1 MLISIII
8 LYVFSYCSSWAPQN
22 TNVQIA
28 VLICTVVLFFKG
40 LGINHFAIS
49 PHSLEVKLAEVKKIQ
64 AYVED
69 TLPII
74 IKLIVGSSD
83 PKTGTSSILPGGG
96 RLVIYD
102 LIQQIKKSS
111 SYSLERKEEL
121 IRNLKWV
128 LLRWMFHSLCR
139 TPIIENL
146 KNKSELLHKPKNQDG
161 RVNILEDTLQKIQG
175 AMKSVNDPRKEFSWL
190 SDQIKELK
198 TIDIQ
203 DKITYQEAVDF
214 KRALD
219 SYEKTISAFIKS
231 DFIDPS
237 FLTEGKFSD

>member
-1 MLISIII
+1 MLISVII
-8 LYVFSYCSSWAPQN
+8 LYVFSYCSSCVPQN
-22 TNVQIA
+22 INVQIA
-28 VLICTVVLFFKG
+28 VLICVVILFFKG
-40 LGINHFAIS
+40 LGISHFAIS

-102 LIQQIKKSS
+102 LIQQIKKSP

-121 IRNLKWV
+121 SRNLKWV
-128 LLRWMFHSLCR
+128 LLRWMFNTATSKITL
-139 TPIIENL
+139 PIENVSKKIPDI
-146 KNKSELLHKPKNQDG
+146 KNKIID
-161 RVNILEDTLQKIQG
+161 IQG

-214 KRALD
+214 KRALGF
-219 SYEKTISAFIKS
+219 YEKTISTFIKS
-231 DFIDPS
+231 DFIDPF
-237 FLTEGKFSD
+237 FLKEGKFID